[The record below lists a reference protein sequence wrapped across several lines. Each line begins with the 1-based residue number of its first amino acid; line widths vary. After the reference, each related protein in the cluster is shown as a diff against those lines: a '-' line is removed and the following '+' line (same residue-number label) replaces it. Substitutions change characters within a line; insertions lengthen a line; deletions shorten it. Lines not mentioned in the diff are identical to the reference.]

1 MLNSDSTYSVEN
13 YIVSSSIL
21 SALFGECKN
30 YVWCFFKTFKKKNL
44 IDLDKMLNLLT
55 LIMTKIELHLTI
67 LFIIK
72 QKSEEN
78 KEHYAN

>member
-1 MLNSDSTYSVEN
+1 MPNSDSTYSVEN

-30 YVWCFFKTFKKKNL
+30 YVSCFFKTFKNNKKYL
-44 IDLDKMLNLLT
+44 IDLDKMFNLST
-55 LIMTKIELHLTI
+55 LITTKIEFLLKI

-78 KEHYAN
+78 K

>member
-1 MLNSDSTYSVEN
+1 MYD
-13 YIVSSSIL
+13 VSLKPS
-21 SALFGECKN
+21 
-30 YVWCFFKTFKKKNL
+30 KKNL

-55 LIMTKIELHLTI
+55 LIMTKIEFRLTI

>member
-55 LIMTKIELHLTI
+55 HIMTKIEFCLTI